1 MSWIAPGTGARRESL
16 NGTFDLGRPH
26 GCPKPGVA
34 QVMPAM
40 PGAGGAALVQV
51 IPKTDPSSTATGA
64 TVDRLDYTVFLLSSA
79 KEHWDRSHDAKEAMV
94 GGVAHSGGVIFAAAG
109 VMVVRLRRVAD
120 TCPVRR
126 ALEAGFQFEER
137 IVTPDGAD
145 LATAA

>member
-40 PGAGGAALVQV
+40 PG
-51 IPKTDPSSTATGA
+51 
-64 TVDRLDYTVFLLSSA
+64 
-79 KEHWDRSHDAKEAMV
+79 
-94 GGVAHSGGVIFAAAG
+94 GVAHSGRVIFAAAG